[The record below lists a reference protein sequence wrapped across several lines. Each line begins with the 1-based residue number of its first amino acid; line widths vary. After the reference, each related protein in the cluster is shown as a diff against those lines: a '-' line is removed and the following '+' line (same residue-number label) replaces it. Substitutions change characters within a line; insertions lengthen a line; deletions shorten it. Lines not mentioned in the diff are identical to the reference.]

1 MLGEVLG
8 EPLDPALLGVNLAVG
23 LVVDH
28 IRELTPG
35 ERDGAPGEDEGRA
48 AVRMLHDL
56 LRLDKVGALTFAV
69 TPTRKVSKAQFR
81 VFICW
86 SMWIHK
92 YTIHCVLCTMYYV
105 QYM

>member
-35 ERDGAPGEDEGRA
+35 TILGRA
-48 AVRMLHDL
+48 R
-56 LRLDKVGALTFAV
+56 F
-69 TPTRKVSKAQFR
+69 
-81 VFICW
+81 
-86 SMWIHK
+86 
-92 YTIHCVLCTMYYV
+92 
-105 QYM
+105 